1 MLSSCYSMRGMTMEK
16 LYSEWFWSEASARG
30 AAERAAKK
38 VGGVP
43 RWRYAMRA
51 DGRHDW
57 IAEVFAA

>member
-1 MLSSCYSMRGMTMEK
+1 MEK

-38 VGGVP
+38 IGGNA
-43 RWRYAMRA
+43 RANWRYAMRA

>member
-1 MLSSCYSMRGMTMEK
+1 MQK

-38 VGGVP
+38 VCGIA